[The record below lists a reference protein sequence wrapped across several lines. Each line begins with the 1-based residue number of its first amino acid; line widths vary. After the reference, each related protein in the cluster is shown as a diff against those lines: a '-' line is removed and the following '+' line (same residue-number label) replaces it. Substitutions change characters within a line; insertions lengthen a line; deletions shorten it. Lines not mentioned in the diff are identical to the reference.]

1 MICRLTNQEL
11 NTMTTNEV
19 LTLGIAAYAA
29 IVSTFVL
36 GWDVYKWLDS
46 GPKVRMTAST
56 GMKIVGKGHVDP
68 NTYVGVTAYNLGD
81 RATTITNLGFVFYE
95 SWVKAIF
102 RRKRPDRT
110 FIITV
115 PSQAQVIP
123 YRFEPGAQ
131 WMGTA
136 IQDGD
141 VSDMARR
148 GYLYAVLYHSHGGNG
163 VRSRVTVSAT
173 AIASANP

>member
-1 MICRLTNQEL
+1 
-11 NTMTTNEV
+11 MTTNEL
-19 LTLGIAAYAA
+19 LTLGIATYAA
-29 IVSTFVL
+29 IISTFVL

-46 GPKVRMTAST
+46 GPKVRMTAT
-56 GMKIVGKGHVDP
+56 AGMKIVGNGDVGP

-81 RATTITNLGFVFYE
+81 RATTITNLGFIFYD
-95 SWVKAIF
+95 SWVKAVF
-102 RRKRPDRT
+102 RRKRPDKA

-131 WMGTA
+131 WMGTD
-136 IQDGD
+136 IQDGN
-141 VSDMARR
+141 VCDMARR

-163 VRSRVTVSAT
+163 VRCRVA
-173 AIASANP
+173 ASAPSFADANP